1 MRVAVLGGGMA
12 GLAAAWRLSDPAGP
26 PCEVTVYQRGW
37 RLGGK
42 GASSRGSNGR
52 IEEHGL
58 HVWLGYYENAFRL
71 LREAYAE
78 IDRPRTAP
86 DCPIR
91 TWRDAFTP
99 ASVVGLGSD
108 LEDGW
113 DDWLAWFPE
122 DDRLPGE
129 APPGEDSLDVVD
141 FVRRALALIGR
152 FGSSL
157 GEPDGPAPRAVLTA
171 SPTPPRRARGVDD
184 LAAALG
190 VGLRSVARGGVASD
204 RTVRFLE
211 LIGAM
216 VRGILADGLLLRGFG
231 AIDHLDLRDWLRS
244 HGASEAAVD
253 SPFVRGAYDLAFA
266 YEGGDRARPRFA
278 AGTGLLLTGRMFFA
292 YRGSMFW
299 KMRAGMGDVVFAP
312 LYEALRRRGVR
323 FRFLHRVGELHPSA
337 DGSTIEAVTLG
348 CQADLAPGRAEYEP
362 LVEVRG
368 LPVFPDHL
376 DLSQVDADPAIASQP
391 LESHACTWPDAR
403 TVRLEAGRDYDHLV
417 LAVSLG
423 MVPHVAPQLVAGS
436 ARWQA
441 MVDHVGTVATQA
453 VQLWL
458 SEDERALGW
467 DHPAAT
473 ITGCGQPLDTFA
485 SMTQTLPF
493 EDWPPGAEPRTAA
506 SFCAVLEE
514 DVATGPSPRTAVVT
528 GAAAFLDERAPNLW
542 PAAADPAGGFRWE
555 VLAGAAAGSRG
566 TDALA
571 SQYVRANTDPS
582 DRYVQSLPGS
592 AAHRLRADDS
602 GFANLAL
609 AGDWVDSGL
618 NAGCIEAATLG
629 GLQAANAVLGRAID
643 HGTSGFRPT
652 GARRGA

>member
-1 MRVAVLGGGMA
+1 MRVTILGGGMA
-12 GLAAAWRLSDPAGP
+12 GLAAAWRLSDPANP
-26 PCEVTVYQRGW
+26 PAEVTVYQRGW

-42 GASSRGSNGR
+42 GASSRGPNGR

-78 IDRPRTAP
+78 LDRTTSDP
-86 DCPIR
+86 DCPIL
-91 TWRDAFTP
+91 TWRDGFTP

-108 LEDGW
+108 LDDGW

-129 APPGEDSLDVVD
+129 GPPGDDGLDVVD
-141 FVRRALALIGR
+141 FARQALALVGR
-152 FGSSL
+152 FGASL
-157 GEPDGPAPRAVLTA
+157 DPDAAPAPRAVLTVD
-171 SPTPPRRARGVDD
+171 PTPPARPGGLGD
-184 LAAALG
+184 LARALG
-190 VGLRSVARGGVASD
+190 IGLRSVARGGVESD
-204 RTVRFLE
+204 RTARFVE
-211 LIGAM
+211 LITAM
-216 VRGILADGLLLRGFG
+216 LRGIVADGLLLRGFG
-231 AIDHLDLRDWLRS
+231 AIDHLDLREWLRS

-266 YEGGDRARPRFA
+266 YEDGDRERPRFG

-323 FRFLHRVGELHPSA
+323 FRFLHRLEELHPSA
-337 DGSTIEAVTLG
+337 DGTTIEAVTLG
-348 CQADLAPGRAEYEP
+348 EQVRLRAGRDDYEP
-362 LVEVRG
+362 LVRVRG

-376 DLSQVDADPAIASQP
+376 DLAQVDADPAVAHEP
-391 LESHACTWPDAR
+391 LESHGCSWPDAAE
-403 TVRLEAGRDYDHLV
+403 VRLEAGRDYDHLV

-423 MVPHVAPQLVAGS
+423 MVPYVAPQLLERS
-436 ARWQA
+436 AAWRG

-458 SEDERALGW
+458 EPDERALGW
-467 DHPAAT
+467 EHPAAT

-485 SMTQTLPF
+485 SMSQTLPF
-493 EDWPPGAEPRTAA
+493 EEWPADGAPRTAA

-514 DVATGPSPRTAVVT
+514 HLVEAGDARSAVAA
-528 GAAAFLDERAPNLW
+528 GAAGFLDERGANLW
-542 PAAADPAGGFRWE
+542 PAAAHPDGGFRWDLL
-555 VLAGAAAGSRG
+555 VGAEPGAVG

-571 SQYVRANTDPS
+571 SQYVRANVDPS

-592 AAHRLRADDS
+592 AVHRLPADGS
-602 GFANLAL
+602 GFTNLAL
-609 AGDWVDSGL
+609 AGDWIDTGL

-629 GLQAANAVLGRAID
+629 GLQAANAVLARPLA
-643 HGTSGFRPT
+643 HETSGFRPT
-652 GARRGA
+652 RSGRG